1 MRRLIKSFQLDR
13 HQEWT
18 ATLECGHFLL
28 MRHNPPYQDC
38 GWVKSAQGRAQ
49 HLGDIEECISCDMPS
64 LPQNICLVKKSEI
77 YTHNTLPT
85 KFFSEYEPK
94 KEIWVKVLVTA
105 GLAQFFIHTDPPK
118 GFILDPMTFGVMCPG
133 VSHSIKP
140 SMGDINLCLEFYKS
154 D

>member
-1 MRRLIKSFQLDR
+1 
-13 HQEWT
+13 
-18 ATLECGHFLL
+18 